1 MGIKAGELHREVHF
15 FSIGLNSFNAIPLAV
30 RPIEALGE
38 SGKIGAVDK
47 ALAIRKHRGTA
58 AGDTHM
64 GISQGI
70 GKGFEL
76 TAVEVGVGAQRAM
89 VLRVSGGE
97 AFDIGRF

>member
-1 MGIKAGELHREVHF
+1 MHGGQAILGGGTSLAG
-15 FSIGLNSFNAIPLAV
+15 FS
-30 RPIEALGE
+30 EY
-38 SGKIGAVDK
+38 
-47 ALAIRKHRGTA
+47 
-58 AGDTHM
+58 
-64 GISQGI
+64 GI